1 MLRWRSGLGV
11 SGDGRRRAVDSVV
24 CEDEAQRS
32 ANNLNRA
39 SQSVVDD
46 EAGVPRPESLIPPIV
61 VDAADRLDSPP
72 FSSSFYSFG
81 GILFSYTTSALI
93 LGLALLAGWTWRISL
108 ERQVVQDA
116 PRRVRESA
124 TSETHFVGRI
134 TGRADCQWADP
145 KTEAFDRDGVLLGR
159 MYALTSGFLEI
170 TYDTGATVILQGP
183 VTYEV
188 ESASGGYLS
197 LGKLTARVEKRG
209 EGREERG
216 EGLTDHQPKT
226 SNHQFLSP
234 LSSLPSPLFAVR
246 TPTAIVTDLG
256 TEFGVEVDKSR
267 TTKTHVF
274 RGKVELRPT
283 AGGSTENAQ
292 IIPMGENE
300 SVTVEAGRGP
310 VVKVTRRA
318 DQSNAIGFVRQMP
331 RRVPIKL
338 FNTGQ
343 AIREG
348 DPDPHWQ
355 LAAATTYPHFE
366 PRPAVVTRVEPRFYL
381 ANDPARS
388 QWISMLNGLPHLRND
403 VTYTFRTTFELV
415 GMPPSTA
422 VLQGRFIADNRV
434 TAIRLNGKATTVP
447 EQTTDAPFD
456 KFYSLTI
463 NEGFV
468 DGTNVL
474 EIDVYNGSAREQ
486 SLKKEFGPMLLR
498 VELNGSV
505 NVAR

>member
-1 MLRWRSGLGV
+1 M
-11 SGDGRRRAVDSVV
+11 
-24 CEDEAQRS
+24 
-32 ANNLNRA
+32 
-39 SQSVVDD
+39 
-46 EAGVPRPESLIPPIV
+46 
-61 VDAADRLDSPP
+61 
-72 FSSSFYSFG
+72 
-81 GILFSYTTSALI
+81 
-93 LGLALLAGWTWRISL
+93 
-108 ERQVVQDA
+108 
-116 PRRVRESA
+116 
-124 TSETHFVGRI
+124 
-134 TGRADCQWADP
+134 
-145 KTEAFDRDGVLLGR
+145 
-159 MYALTSGFLEI
+159 
-170 TYDTGATVILQGP
+170 
-183 VTYEV
+183 
-188 ESASGGYLS
+188 
-197 LGKLTARVEKRG
+197 
-209 EGREERG
+209 
-216 EGLTDHQPKT
+216 
-226 SNHQFLSP
+226 
-234 LSSLPSPLFAVR
+234 
-246 TPTAIVTDLG
+246 
-256 TEFGVEVDKSR
+256 EVDKSR

-486 SLKKEFGPMLLR
+486 SLKKEFRAHVAPRRTERFGRRRTLTTALEWR
-498 VELNGSV
+498 ESCIETVIRGRSRAGNRGGS
-505 NVAR
+505 R